1 MFNSTMKLNNFF
13 TCFDNV
19 LVNGMSEVY
28 MNIENLKYKL
38 RQFYKRY
45 FIPFLLLGLT
55 KRFKYKVYI
64 NEYISLFSIIN

>member
-19 LVNGMSEVY
+19 LVNGMREVY

-38 RQFYKRY
+38 R
-45 FIPFLLLGLT
+45 
-55 KRFKYKVYI
+55 
-64 NEYISLFSIIN
+64 